1 MLLDRDL
8 KLLRFMGQWQFMQ
21 VDQCARYLGC
31 SEQVARRRLRALKR
45 LGLVT
50 VVVPFADMKQVY
62 WVTAEGIKFVR
73 GVVPANAPKMG
84 PKLSQFE
91 HDRILVNIAVDFAVA
106 NPDYEVYGEIEMRRV
121 DAEAVAQNE
130 PTRFA
135 IKRWQAGRH
144 VNVFPDM
151 SAVKAGRRFVIE
163 YEHTRKDRVRLQSLM
178 TAYANSSEVAAIKYY
193 ASPVA
198 FPQLSRVYEHLL
210 PNLPIVGG
218 KPKVQIEQ
226 HEEGSE

>member
-1 MLLDRDL
+1 MLIDRDL

-21 VDQCARYLGC
+21 VAQCARYLGC
-31 SEQVARRRLRALKR
+31 SEQVARRRLRALKQ

-62 WVTAEGIKFVR
+62 WVTTEGIKLVR
-73 GVVPANAPKMG
+73 GVVPANSPKLG

-91 HDRILVNIAVDFAVA
+91 HDRILVDIAVDFAVA
-106 NPDYEVYGEIEMRRV
+106 NQDYDIYGEIEMRRV

-130 PTRFA
+130 STRFA
-135 IKRWQAGRH
+135 IKRWQAARQ

-151 SAVKAGRRFVIE
+151 SAVKNGRRFVIE
-163 YEHTRKDRVRLQSLM
+163 YEHTQKDRARLQSLM
-178 TAYANSSEVAAIKYY
+178 SAYANSSEVAAIKYY
-193 ASPVA
+193 ASPAA

-210 PNLPIVGG
+210 PNLPHVGG

-226 HEEGSE
+226 YEEGSE